1 MECERL
7 NQWILKETL
16 EKEDWEHIYG
26 CSFCKSFFNISDF
39 LHKSFEDLKN
49 LEPDEEAF
57 LAIKKRIRFEKVFVR
72 TLFFYMLSFS
82 LLINFFFFIIKNIFI
97 TLFIN
102 FLLSIIN
109 IKNLLEKL
117 LFFFIKFKPLFPTL
131 LNGFLYFLIPLF
143 LSFFLFLTVLY
154 LIFFKKGSNP
164 IKTLMV

>member
-16 EKEDWEHIYG
+16 EKEDWKHIYS
-26 CSFCKSFFNISDF
+26 CSLCKSFFNISDF
-39 LHKSFEDLKN
+39 LHRSFEDLKS
-49 LEPDEEAF
+49 LEPDKGVF
-57 LAIKKRIRFEKVFVR
+57 LAIKKRIRFEKVFVK
-72 TLFFYMLSFS
+72 TLSLYMLSFS

-109 IKNLLEKL
+109 IKDLLEKL
-117 LFFFIKFKPLFPTL
+117 LFFFIKFKPLFPIL
-131 LNGFLYFLIPLF
+131 LNVFLYFLIPLF

-154 LIFFKKGSNP
+154 LIFKKGSIP